1 MREVMVVS
9 ETVEVGC
16 GSNKRGLRLYLWER
30 RRGSPLVSVCYTK
43 NVTILLLL
51 YFLPVC
57 TARPVQW
64 WIISQCN
71 TREAT
76 VQQVLP
82 ERGGAR
88 T

>member
-16 GSNKRGLRLYLWER
+16 GSSKRGLRLYLWER
-30 RRGSPLVSVCYTK
+30 RRGSPLLSVCYTK

-51 YFLPVC
+51 YFSPVC
-57 TARPVQW
+57 TARRRQW
-64 WIISQCN
+64 WVISQCN

-82 ERGGAR
+82 ERGGAG